1 MPMKIKTLLHIS
13 FAILIITVIVIGSGV
28 MMTAQQVRE
37 AIANNQVADKIVRDV
52 FLLNLLT
59 NDYLLDQGSRARTP
73 WESKFDSLTRVLD
86 SATFRHPDELSRFDA
101 VLGYA
106 QVAAAVVPVFWFIGI
121 QFRFSFRPEEFI
133 YDISACR

>member
-1 MPMKIKTLLHIS
+1 MLTTLVPMKIKTLLHVS

-59 NDYLLDQGSRARTP
+59 NDYLLNQGSRARTP
-73 WESKFDSLTRVLD
+73 WESKFDSLTRRC
-86 SATFRHPDELSRFDA
+86 SFM
-101 VLGYA
+101 GY
-106 QVAAAVVPVFWFIGI
+106 I
-121 QFRFSFRPEEFI
+121 
-133 YDISACR
+133 